1 MYDSLWTSTP
11 RSNRQT
17 GVAALIVATL
27 TVSVW
32 ACAASPAQAADG
44 LGLDA
49 EIPAV
54 EAPATPTHLLARGA
68 GYGKQGGSE
77 PVRGLQR
84 LLRRHGYEPGPIDGL
99 YGPLTEAAVK
109 RFQQAHGL
117 AVDGAVGPQT
127 SRAVRAEQ
135 SRARGAPPVRPGA
148 GYESPDGS
156 QRVREIQHMLRALGY
171 DCGPV
176 DGLFGPRT
184 QAAVQWLQ
192 AKSGLRPTGVVDAAT
207 LRRLRA
213 PGRSEPPIGASPSSH
228 ELEAPPPVSA
238 GWHGRPTRAPR
249 VDSERALAY
258 PPRHRAGLAVRAGA
272 GYRSPAGSP
281 RVREIQRMLR
291 QLGYRSGPVDGRF
304 GPRTRASVQWFQ
316 VKRGL
321 SPRGTVDGTTF
332 AHLRA
337 LTSPRGS
344 ADAARK
350 GANAAAPAPRSARP
364 PRGPAQPAPTARE
377 DAHEQG
383 GGVNLLLLVAVVGAL
398 GVAALSLVMQ
408 SKRRPGATERVAP
421 ADPTPPPAPAS
432 TNLHAGAADG
442 TSAAP
447 APPSAAQQPAPRVV
461 GYASAQDQAE
471 LERQAAA
478 IERACRERG
487 WTLACVIR
495 ENGSASG
502 DRRKRPGLAHA
513 VKQVREGLAGRLV
526 VDSLTHLGRSED
538 EIREQLERVAGN
550 EIDLVALDAGGNG
563 TPKRRRQRPA
573 RARQSTRAR
582 GRPP

>member
-1 MYDSLWTSTP
+1 MYDSLWSSTP

-17 GVAALIVATL
+17 GVAALIVAAL
-27 TVSVW
+27 TVPVW
-32 ACAASPAQAADG
+32 TCAASPAQAADG
-44 LGLDA
+44 PGLDA

-54 EAPATPTHLLARGA
+54 EAQATQTHLLARGA

-109 RFQQAHGL
+109 RLQQAHGL

-127 SRAVRAEQ
+127 SLAVRAEQ
-135 SRARGAPPVRPGA
+135 SRARGAPPVLPGA
-148 GYESPDGS
+148 GYGSPGSS
-156 QRVREIQHMLRALGY
+156 QRVREIQHMLRTLGY

-176 DGLFGPRT
+176 DGLFGLRT
-184 QAAVQWLQ
+184 QAAVEWFQV
-192 AKSGLRPTGVVDAAT
+192 KDGVRPTGIVDWATLGRLRALSRRSAAIDAAASSELEVPPPPSAGWRGRPIRNPHRHT
-207 LRRLRA
+207 RAGAPDPTGRTEERARPLGLGAGNQSAVGSQRVRRVQRGLRRL
-213 PGRSEPPIGASPSSH
+213 
-228 ELEAPPPVSA
+228 
-238 GWHGRPTRAPR
+238 
-249 VDSERALAY
+249 
-258 PPRHRAGLAVRAGA
+258 
-272 GYRSPAGSP
+272 GYRP
-281 RVREIQRMLR
+281 
-291 QLGYRSGPVDGRF
+291 GPVDGLF
-304 GPRTRASVQWFQ
+304 GPRTKAAVQWFQ
-316 VKRGL
+316 VTHGL

-337 LTSPRGS
+337 LTSPGGS

-350 GANAAAPAPRSARP
+350 RANAAAPASRAARP
-364 PRGPAQPAPTARE
+364 PRAAAQPGPATRE
-377 DAHEQG
+377 DANERG
-383 GGVNLLLLVAVVGAL
+383 GGISLSLLVAVVGAL
-398 GVAALSLVMQ
+398 GVAALSLVTLRR
-408 SKRRPGATERVAP
+408 RRPGDAERVAP

-442 TSAAP
+442 ASAAP

-495 ENGSASG
+495 ENGSANG
-502 DRRKRPGLAHA
+502 NGRKRPGLAHA

-526 VDSLTHLGRSED
+526 VDSLAHLGRSED

-563 TPKRRRQRPA
+563 TPKRRRQRRA
-573 RARQSTRAR
+573 RA
-582 GRPP
+582 